1 MNYTKVDAASLHDF
15 ADFLMNGVVYYDTI
29 CYNSNVSD
37 VTVGGIHINKYLP
50 KEYHSEDGTVRIE
63 EPTEG
68 NLLELLAASDGKDV
82 AIYNYYG
89 EVFRFTIEDRFV
101 KFKSF
106 EIFEEI

>member
-1 MNYTKVDAASLHDF
+1 MNCSNVDKVSLHDF
-15 ADFLMNGVVYYDTI
+15 ADILMNSVVYYDTI

-50 KEYHSEDGTVRIE
+50 KEYHCEDGTVRIQ

-68 NLLELLAASDGKDV
+68 NLISLLAASDGKDV
-82 AIYNYYG
+82 AIYNYYS
-89 EVFRFTIEDRFV
+89 EVLRFTIDDRFV
-101 KFKSF
+101 NFKSF